1 MNLRFIQVYNKRA
14 LLYFNLK
21 FKCNKIKFINNQMKF
36 YKNNINNNNKFS
48 KIKVYLYLNSLKKKI
63 LFSIFNKKKNI
74 NYLKNII
81 FEPKKVRY

>member
-1 MNLRFIQVYNKRA
+1 
-14 LLYFNLK
+14 
-21 FKCNKIKFINNQMKF
+21 MKF

-48 KIKVYLYLNSLKKKI
+48 KIKVYLYLNNFKKKI
-63 LFSIFNKKKNI
+63 LFLIVNKKKNI